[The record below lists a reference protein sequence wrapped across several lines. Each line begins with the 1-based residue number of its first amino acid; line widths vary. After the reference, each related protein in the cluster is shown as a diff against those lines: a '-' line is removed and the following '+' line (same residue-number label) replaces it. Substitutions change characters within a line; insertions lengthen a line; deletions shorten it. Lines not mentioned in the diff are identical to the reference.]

1 MSQRSGKGKDK
12 VTELSFITYDGQ
24 PNPKDQR
31 PHLRCNS
38 TPIESKD
45 EDIVVGTVLEELS
58 RKDKDQG
65 ASAHAEDPLEEE
77 DEAGEL
83 ATGLLERSAGDPH
96 AALRSIRRV
105 RRRRNDS
112 PASSTSQSSAHLIRS
127 SKLASDMARQR
138 AAGDP
143 NDDMASILGRLN
155 LDFST
160 VMAGNTLQ
168 AHYKWIAFAQ
178 SPDFERIFMPEHK
191 RGYGYETL
199 ISRIARDPALVSAA
213 VLIATGHILSVRN
226 SGMSGNIA
234 RCIFESKNFVLNTVN
249 EALRDPTRAT
259 TDPLVCAILI
269 LASHEGLQGKHENY
283 HIHMTGLV
291 QMINMR
297 GGLSVLNETQKSLEA
312 FIIWQDTNVA
322 AVAGCEPYY
331 KQTVNR
337 TEGLPVVKANPLMWL
352 LKDV

>member
-45 EDIVVGTVLEELS
+45 EDIVAGTVLEELS

-83 ATGLLERSAGDPH
+83 AIGLLGRSAGDPH
-96 AALRSIRRV
+96 AALRSIRRA

-127 SKLASDMARQR
+127 SKLASNMARQR

-160 VMAGNTLQ
+160 VM
-168 AHYKWIAFAQ
+168 

-249 EALRDPTRAT
+249 EALRDPTRAI